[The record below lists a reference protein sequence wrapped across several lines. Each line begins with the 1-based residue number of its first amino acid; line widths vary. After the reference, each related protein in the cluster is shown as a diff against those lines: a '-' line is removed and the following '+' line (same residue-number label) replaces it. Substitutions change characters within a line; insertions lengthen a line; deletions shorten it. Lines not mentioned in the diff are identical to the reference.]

1 MPDASTLAVLTAL
14 LRDVLGDEWDD
25 DLEIGPDTS
34 FADDL
39 ELESIEFVA
48 LAEQLQAHYGADVDF
63 VAWMSGLDLDAV
75 IGLTVGDVVAFVER
89 SRGSR

>member
-1 MPDASTLAVLTAL
+1 MSAPNTLAVLTSL
-14 LRDVLGDEWDD
+14 LQDVLGDEWDD
-25 DLEIGPDTS
+25 DLELTPSTS

-48 LAEQLQAHYGADVDF
+48 LAERLQAHFGRDVDF
-63 VAWMSGLDLDAV
+63 VAWMSGLDLDAI

-89 SRGSR
+89 SRAGR

>member
-1 MPDASTLAVLTAL
+1 MDSDRPTLDVLTDL

-25 DLEIGPDTS
+25 HLEVDASTS

-48 LAEQLQAHYGADVDF
+48 LAERLQEHYGKQVDF
-63 VAWMSGLDLDAV
+63 VGWLSGLDLDGILA
-75 IGLTVGDVVAFVER
+75 LTVGDLVAFVER
-89 SRGSR
+89 HRA